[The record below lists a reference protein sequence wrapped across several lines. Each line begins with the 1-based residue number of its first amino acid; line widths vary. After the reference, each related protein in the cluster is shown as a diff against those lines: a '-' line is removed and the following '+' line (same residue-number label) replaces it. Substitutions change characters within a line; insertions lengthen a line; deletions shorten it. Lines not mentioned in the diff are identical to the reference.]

1 MANGPVSRIEWV
13 EAELRAAI
21 LNGDLEPGERLLT
34 AQLSERF
41 SVSPTPLREALHR
54 FAGEGLVEFVPQR
67 GARVTSL
74 SPADSREL
82 TELRSLLDPL
92 AVRHAVSAASAAW
105 REVTSARSTEL
116 LRSWTK
122 KPHDGRSSEQA
133 YRAFYDALTST
144 CRSDRLRRFAG
155 IVRDQEARYRSATI
169 VHLDK
174 STLIRGHR
182 ELVRAAF
189 AGDADRTADAIVR
202 EVRSFAE
209 CYLVA
214 VAEDGVE
221 TTVGGG

>member
-1 MANGPVSRIEWV
+1 MTSGPVSRIEWV

-74 SPADSREL
+74 SSADCMEL

-92 AVRHAVSAASAAW
+92 AVRHAIAAASSEW
-105 REVTSARSTEL
+105 RKVTSARSADL
-116 LRSWTK
+116 CGAWASR
-122 KPHDGRSSEQA
+122 PHDGRSSEKA

-169 VHLDK
+169 AQLDK
-174 STLIRGHR
+174 SRLILAH
-182 ELVRAAF
+182 EEMVRAAF
-189 AGDADRTADAIVR
+189 DGDADGAVDAIVQ
-202 EVRSFAE
+202 EVSAFAE
-209 CYLVA
+209 CYLLA
-214 VAEDGVE
+214 RTEDGVS
-221 TTVGGG
+221 TTVAGR